1 MNKTKTANT
10 PFETA
15 LIEEVQVIHSIQA
28 VSAKWLASQTGIA
41 IDRIYQLRNNRAKT
55 TWAELQ
61 TIRRAIR
68 DLSEAQNDN

>member
-1 MNKTKTANT
+1 MNKTLY
-10 PFETA
+10 ETI
-15 LIEEVQVIHSIQA
+15 LQEEEQFINSIQA
-28 VSAKWLASQTGIA
+28 VSAKWLSSKTGIA

-68 DLSEAQNDN
+68 DLSEAQNDS